1 MVILAIN
8 TTLIEV
14 IVLNLGA
21 IILGVTIYFF
31 LQSRKTLLRT
41 IESHNTVNLSS
52 KYTPESETITVS
64 KNGTLNGAAKRNAKS
79 IDILQLKEH
88 LNELRQNRFTEKTEE
103 IVYPKKEYHQKEYHQ
118 KEDLTVSLKQTIAQ
132 QQKIL
137 DGFLTQVEEI
147 EQGGKDELFQ
157 KNDELQSDIERLEKA
172 IERRDE
178 EIEEY
183 KKRTAVAEKMAARVD
198 DIYQEFQ
205 LLQSKIV
212 TLEKQASRANNL
224 AMELENMK
232 QSYEQLHKDLVRKQE
247 KLEEVVEEN
256 QRMRSEL
263 DVLEDKLTES
273 NLQRQQM
280 NKKVQFLQDLN
291 ADMQSMSDT
300 NKKLQTEIRR
310 IGELES
316 MLNMMSEERDLL
328 LMRKRSDK

>member
-14 IVLNLGA
+14 IVLNVGA

-31 LQSRKTLLRT
+31 LQSRKSLLRT
-41 IESHNTVNLSS
+41 IESHNPVNLSA
-52 KYTPESETITVS
+52 KYNPEPETIPVS
-64 KNGTLNGAAKRNAKS
+64 KNGLLNGTPKRNSKS

-88 LNELRQNRFTEKTEE
+88 LNELRQNRFTDKTEE
-103 IVYPKKEYHQKEYHQ
+103 VVYPKKEYHQ

-147 EQGGKDELFQ
+147 EQEGKDELFQ

-172 IERRDE
+172 IEKRDD

-205 LLQSKIV
+205 QLQTKIV

-224 AMELENMK
+224 AMELENLK

-247 KLEEVVEEN
+247 KLEEVVDEN

-263 DVLEDKLTES
+263 DILEDKLTES

-300 NKKLQTEIRR
+300 NKKLKTELRR

-316 MLNMMSEERDLL
+316 MLTMMSEERDLL